1 MEFALISI
9 LTTIGSIILYL
20 IIGCVVKVP
29 GTLLQ
34 TKFLQLGTL
43 TNYTYSQIVEKCGN
57 PSSVSSTVDKD
68 GNKITLRQWMSAGYH
83 IVLLFDENEKCLGV
97 SSETKV

>member
-1 MEFALISI
+1 MEFMLISI
-9 LTTIGSIILYL
+9 GTTIGGIILYL
-20 IIGCVVKVP
+20 IISAVVRAP
-29 GTLLQ
+29 GNVLQ
-34 TKFLQLGTL
+34 VKFTQLGTL
-43 TNYTYSQIVEKCGN
+43 TDYTYSQIVEKCGK

-68 GNKITLRQWMSAGYH
+68 GNKITIRQWMSAGYN